1 MALLRSAVRSR
12 YAPLGIVMRTQFK
25 NFVVNLYWA
34 QELPGEDLVQHLKKY
49 HGYMVQTITQCPAQ
63 DKTYYR
69 IIHIATG
76 IFAYPLLGALATL
89 GMCIKLF
96 GISGVKSHNENEKK
110 SLQIFRDNTVGE
122 DTFSGRTKL
131 GSEWKLKSVQKY
143 TIQPQRLEDVTPLKL
158 DNLVKRLKGDIDF
171 FTQRFEK
178 VYVLW
183 NGNWTTNGMS
193 IYFKVFQSTSPRCR
207 RDDGKVFNREYVLA

>member
-1 MALLRSAVRSR
+1 MQ
-12 YAPLGIVMRTQFK
+12 TQFT

-49 HGYMVQTITQCPAQ
+49 HGYMVQTVTQCPAQ
-63 DKTYYR
+63 DKTYCR
-69 IIHIATG
+69 IIHIVTG

-96 GISGVKSHNENEKK
+96 GIPGVKSHNENEKE
-110 SLQIFRDNTVGE
+110 SLQIFIDNKVGE
-122 DTFSGRTKL
+122 DTCNGRVKL

-171 FTQRFEK
+171 FTQRFER

-193 IYFKVFQSTSPRCR
+193 IYFKVFQSTSPHCR
-207 RDDGKVFNREYVLA
+207 RDDEKVFKREYVLA